1 MTMTIMTDTARL
13 LEAASFAADRHR
25 DQRRKDVDA
34 TPYINHPLD
43 VARIL
48 AEAGVTDVEVLM
60 AAILHDTIEDTDT
73 TVEELT
79 ERFGARVCGLVLEV
93 TDDKKLDKLERKRL
107 QVLKAPSASA
117 DAKMIKLGDKISNL
131 RDLKT
136 PPVGWSEARVGAYIQ
151 FAEMVARGCVGANE
165 VLDKLI
171 RECLDGFSIAEE
183 LSVDEPIQGEPA
195 QADHRISG
203 ARFAVANGQKC
214 VFCGST
220 LWERRHRKADIVLLT
235 NARLGADL

>member
-1 MTMTIMTDTARL
+1 MRFAVRIVGKEAAKKALGMNMTMTIMTGTARL

-48 AEAGVTDVEVLM
+48 GEAGVTDVEVLM
-60 AAILHDTIEDTDT
+60 AAILHDTIEDTKT
-73 TVEELT
+73 TPDELT

-93 TDDKKLDKLERKRL
+93 TDDKSLDKLERKRL
-107 QVLKAPSASA
+107 QVLKAPCAST

-151 FAEMVARGCVGANE
+151 FAEMVAGGCVGVNPA
-165 VLDKLI
+165 LD
-171 RECLDGFSIAEE
+171 RMFEE
-183 LSVDEPIQGEPA
+183 ARTTLS
-195 QADHRISG
+195 
-203 ARFAVANGQKC
+203 
-214 VFCGST
+214 
-220 LWERRHRKADIVLLT
+220 
-235 NARLGADL
+235 

>member
-48 AEAGVTDVEVLM
+48 ADAGVSDVEVLM
-60 AAILHDTIEDTDT
+60 AAILHDTIEDTKT
-73 TVEELT
+73 TAEELT
-79 ERFGARVCGLVLEV
+79 ERFGERVCSLVLEV
-93 TDDKKLDKLERKRL
+93 TDDKNLPKLERKRL
-107 QVLKAPSASA
+107 QVLKASTKSA
-117 DAKMIKLGDKISNL
+117 DAKQIKMADKISNL

-151 FAEMVARGCVGANE
+151 FAEMVAGGCVGVNPA
-165 VLDKLI
+165 LD
-171 RECLDGFSIAEE
+171 RMFDDARMA
-183 LSVDEPIQGEPA
+183 LS
-195 QADHRISG
+195 
-203 ARFAVANGQKC
+203 
-214 VFCGST
+214 
-220 LWERRHRKADIVLLT
+220 
-235 NARLGADL
+235 

>member
-13 LEAASFAADRHR
+13 LDAASFAADRHR

-48 AEAGVTDVEVLM
+48 GEAGVDDVEVLM

-73 TVEELT
+73 TAEELT

-93 TDDKKLDKLERKRL
+93 TDDKSLPKLERKRL
-107 QVLKAPSASA
+107 QVLKAPAKSP
-117 DAKMIKLGDKISNL
+117 DAKQIKMADKIANL
-131 RDLKT
+131 RDLET

-151 FAEMVARGCVGANE
+151 FAEMVAGGCAGVNPA
-165 VLDKLI
+165 LD
-171 RECLDGFSIAEE
+171 RMFAAEATR
-183 LSVDEPIQGEPA
+183 S
-195 QADHRISG
+195 
-203 ARFAVANGQKC
+203 N
-214 VFCGST
+214 
-220 LWERRHRKADIVLLT
+220 
-235 NARLGADL
+235 

>member
-48 AEAGVTDVEVLM
+48 GEAGVADVEVLM

-73 TVEELT
+73 TAEELA
-79 ERFGARVCGLVLEV
+79 ERFGARVCSLVLEV
-93 TDDKKLDKLERKRL
+93 TDDKSLDKLERKRL
-107 QVLKAPSASA
+107 QVLKAPATSA
-117 DAKMIKLGDKISNL
+117 DAKMIKLGDKIANL

-136 PPVGWSEARVGAYIQ
+136 PPVGWDAKRVGAYIQ
-151 FAEMVARGCVGANE
+151 FAEMVAGGCVGANPA
-165 VLDKLI
+165 LD
-171 RECLDGFSIAEE
+171 RMFAAERAA
-183 LSVDEPIQGEPA
+183 LA
-195 QADHRISG
+195 
-203 ARFAVANGQKC
+203 
-214 VFCGST
+214 
-220 LWERRHRKADIVLLT
+220 
-235 NARLGADL
+235 